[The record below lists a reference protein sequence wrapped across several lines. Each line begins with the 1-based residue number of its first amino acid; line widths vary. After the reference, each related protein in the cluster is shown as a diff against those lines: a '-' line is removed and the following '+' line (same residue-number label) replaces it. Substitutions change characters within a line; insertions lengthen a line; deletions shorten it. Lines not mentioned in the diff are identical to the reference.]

1 MLLGGVDVGMLASEE
16 IILVVA
22 DVLARTS
29 IPSVVDP
36 VSYPLARLMK
46 VMVSTS
52 GSTLL
57 PSSATKAYITALL
70 PHTTI
75 LTPNLPEALLLAKLA
90 GEDFGT
96 IENMAL
102 DTRVRLAF
110 FLASKGSW
118 ILLKG
123 GHKPIDKNGKP
134 KVIDILVNKHEYHE
148 FVSDFSS
155 SENTHGTGCTLSC
168 IS

>member
-1 MLLGGVDVGMLASEE
+1 
-16 IILVVA
+16 
-22 DVLARTS
+22 
-29 IPSVVDP
+29 
-36 VSYPLARLMK
+36 
-46 VMVSTS
+46 MVSTS

-70 PHTTI
+70 SHTTI

-96 IENMAL
+96 IEGLTL
-102 DTRVRLAF
+102 DTRFRLTS

-123 GHKPIDKNGKP
+123 GHKPINTNNKL
-134 KVIDILVNKHEYHE
+134 KVYDILVNKDEYHE
-148 FVSDFSS
+148 FISEFSES
-155 SENTHGTGCTLSC
+155 QNTHGTGCTLSC
-168 IS
+168 IPPY